1 MIMNPISAVEDR
13 RTLIHIERVAEL
25 LGIGVGS
32 IRTYVN
38 NSKHHHRIP
47 LPFRIE
53 GRRKLCW
60 YQEDVLAWL
69 EARRAIPLP
78 EYRPRGRPS
87 IEELSRRNYSAGE

>member
-1 MIMNPISAVEDR
+1 MNSNSATEDR

-25 LGIGVGS
+25 LGIGVTS
-32 IRTYVN
+32 IRTYAN
-38 NSKHHHRIP
+38 NPSHHHRIP

-69 EARRAIPLP
+69 EARRVLPLP
-78 EYRPRGRPS
+78 EHRPRGRPS